1 MDAKRI
7 KDTQRRLTSEYERL
21 VKSINRNRT
30 ATEEM
35 KLENTEDEGDLAT
48 LSHDREM
55 LYNLHEGGFARL
67 RSIKEAINALDR
79 GQYGEC
85 LRCGNDINEK
95 RLQAVPWAT
104 KCIHCQGTVVRVSVT
119 ENQAPHVALSVNYMK
134 FRDYGRAV
142 ANVQDLEAKLGSWTT

>member
-55 LYNLHEGGFARL
+55 LSDECPKPCAMAA
-67 RSIKEAINALDR
+67 ELDKT
-79 GQYGEC
+79 
-85 LRCGNDINEK
+85 LLWLTIT
-95 RLQAVPWAT
+95 P
-104 KCIHCQGTVVRVSVT
+104 
-119 ENQAPHVALSVNYMK
+119 
-134 FRDYGRAV
+134 
-142 ANVQDLEAKLGSWTT
+142 LGADVEPEVYCK